1 MSKSDTK
8 PAPRILVK
16 QDTGVHYFFAPC
28 PRGLSGVLA
37 EELAELG
44 AQHTEPADAGVAFTG
59 PFDLI
64 YTVNLYSRIAS
75 RILWQVAKFPY
86 QSEEDI
92 YNGAH
97 AVRWHAYFTA
107 DRTFKVETNAHRSP
121 VKSLDFV
128 TLRVK
133 DAIADHFR
141 SATGRR
147 PSVEPRDPDLRVHSF
162 LDEKLCTLYVDTS
175 GESLFKR
182 GRRDHVGEAPL
193 KKNLAAGILRIAGWR
208 PGLALLDPMC
218 GAGTFLSEAAE
229 MSLGRAAGR
238 ERSFGFEKL
247 ARFNAA
253 TWERML
259 ANAKKSEKPAQPL
272 PVFGSDLYG
281 RSLGHA
287 VLNLREAGLEEAV
300 KLKQVNL
307 LELSAPA
314 SRGVIVTNPPY
325 GVRLGEKEKLAA
337 FYPQL
342 GDALKKKFSGWTA
355 YIFSGD
361 PDIAKRIRLQAT
373 RRTVLYNGALEC
385 RLYEYR
391 MVAGGNRRK
400 DAAAGAPRRR

>member
-1 MSKSDTK
+1 LKKTETR

-16 QDTGVHYFFAPC
+16 QDTGMHYFFAPC
-28 PRGLSGVLA
+28 PRGLAGALA

-75 RILWQVAKFPY
+75 RILWRVAKFPY
-86 QSEEDI
+86 EGEEDI

-97 AVRWHAYFTA
+97 GVRWHAYFTA

-121 VKSLDFV
+121 VKSLDFI

-147 PSVEPRDPDLRVHSF
+147 PSVEPRDPDLRVHVF

-175 GESLFKR
+175 GDSLFKR

-193 KKNLAAGILRIAGWR
+193 KKNLAAGILKIAGWR

-229 MSLGRAAGR
+229 ISLGRAAGR
-238 ERSFGFEKL
+238 ERSFAFEKL
-247 ARFNAA
+247 ARFNAQ

-259 ANAKKSEKPAQPL
+259 ANAKKSEKAPQPL
-272 PVFGSDLYG
+272 PIFGSDLYG

-287 VLNLREAGLEEAV
+287 VLNLREAGLEDVV

-314 SRGVIVTNPPY
+314 ARGVIVTNPPY
-325 GVRLGEKEKLAA
+325 GVRLGEKEKLAE

-361 PDIAKRIRLQAT
+361 PDIAKLIRLQAT
-373 RRTVLYNGALEC
+373 KRTVLYNGALEC

-391 MVAGGNRRK
+391 MVAGGNRRR
-400 DAAAGAPRRR
+400 DAAAGAPQRR